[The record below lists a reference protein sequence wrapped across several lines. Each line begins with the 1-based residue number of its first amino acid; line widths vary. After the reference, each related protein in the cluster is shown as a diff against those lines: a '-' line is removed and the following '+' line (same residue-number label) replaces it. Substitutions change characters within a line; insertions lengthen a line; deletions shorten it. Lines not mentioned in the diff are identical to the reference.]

1 MDKQEMLR
9 RESKALEWLIPA
21 LEHTFNAAFTFTGN
35 NLCFEDNKGIQHQIK
50 AVFDGVSYDFKLGN
64 KVTWNFVELCF
75 YIRDCGL
82 EFKTKEY
89 F

>member
-9 RESKALEWLIPA
+9 RENKALEWLIPA
-21 LEHTFNAAFTFTGN
+21 LENIFKEAFRFAGN
-35 NLCFEDNKGIQHQIK
+35 NLCFKDNNGNQHQIK

-64 KVTWNFVELCF
+64 KVTWDFLELCF

-82 EFKTKEY
+82 EFKTKE
-89 F
+89 